1 MTGDLCVRSDNN
13 ILLQPYSG
21 DELFAKFVNDGAV
34 ELYYDNSKKLE
45 TNANGVNIFGR
56 LLLGDSSGVNDNR
69 IRLGADGDLSI
80 YHDGSDSIIQGN
92 DPTVIRSNLLLLKN
106 YDNSESY
113 IRCTNNGNVE
123 LYYDN
128 SKKLETRSGGIGVFG
143 HIEAGDNNKLMLGDS
158 NDLQIYH
165 DGSSS
170 RIVAANHD
178 LIVQSNGYGIRSEN
192 GSTTF
197 ATILSSGK
205 VGIGTSSP
213 DCKLHISGTE
223 SNLNSRIRITDTT
236 NNHTLGLGADGS
248 GTFQSTINDSRHIIY
263 TNGTM
268 RGSWT
273 ANGLCFGTDTAA
285 ANALDDYEE
294 GSFTPTLGHSLTPS
308 SADGTYI
315 KVGRLVHAFL
325 HVNFPT
331 TSDGNHAFIGGLP
344 FTAEASNRSG
354 AAILRYSNDD
364 EAYKITWHV
373 NAGNTTMSPYYSN
386 SGGSTANVYLSGK
399 RFDLVVVYYASA

>member
-1 MTGDLCVRSDNN
+1 MTLTQIKPAGLSTPVDLADN
-13 ILLQPYSG
+13 
-21 DELFAKFVNDGAV
+21 AK
-34 ELYYDNSKKLE
+34 
-45 TNANGVNIFGR
+45 
-56 LLLGDSSGVNDNR
+56 
-69 IRLGADGDLSI
+69 IRLGTGNDLEI
-80 YHDGSDSIIQGN
+80 YHDGSNSVITAGGAGDLQLTSTFDDVIIQAA
-92 DPTVIRSNLLLLKN
+92 
-106 YDNSESY
+106 DNIFINPQGGETGIQVY
-113 IRCTNNGNVE
+113 GDGNVK
-123 LYYDN
+123 LYHAN
-128 SKKLETRSGGIGVFG
+128 SQKFRTYAAGVEVTGNVLIPFDGTSTTNALRIG
-143 HIEAGDNNKLMLGDS
+143 AS
-158 NDLQIYH
+158 QDLTIFH
-165 DGSSS
+165 DGSSNK
-170 RIVAANHD
+170 IIAANHD

-294 GSFTPTLGHSLTPS
+294 GTFTPTLGHSLTPS

-364 EAYKITWHV
+364 EAYKIAWHV
-373 NAGNTTMSPYYSN
+373 NANNTTMSPYYSN
-386 SGGSTANVYLSGK
+386 GGGSTANVYLSGR
-399 RFDLVVVYYASA
+399 RFDLVVVYYAAA